1 MIQLVCLVFQVTYLC
16 ERNSEDVLDEISHN
30 IAVDKLKGVELCL
43 MHGEM
48 GIRLKFLQEAFV
60 SPDNVS
66 VLGHEHN
73 SLQSTHMRNRELTSA
88 EYG

>member
-1 MIQLVCLVFQVTYLC
+1 MAYIC
-16 ERNSEDVLDEISHN
+16 ERNSDDVLDEISHN
-30 IAVDKLKGVELCL
+30 IAVDKLKGVRLCCDEVELCL
-43 MHGEM
+43 MHSEM
-48 GIRLKFLQEAFV
+48 GIRWKFLQEAFV

-73 SLQSTHMRNRELTSA
+73 SLQKTRMRNTDLTSA

>member
-1 MIQLVCLVFQVTYLC
+1 MAYIC
-16 ERNSEDVLDEISHN
+16 ERNSDDVLDEISHN
-30 IAVDKLKGVELCL
+30 IAVDKLKGVRLYCDEVELCL
-43 MHGEM
+43 MHSEM
-48 GIRLKFLQEAFV
+48 GIRWKFLQEAFV

-73 SLQSTHMRNRELTSA
+73 SLQKTRMRNTDLTSA